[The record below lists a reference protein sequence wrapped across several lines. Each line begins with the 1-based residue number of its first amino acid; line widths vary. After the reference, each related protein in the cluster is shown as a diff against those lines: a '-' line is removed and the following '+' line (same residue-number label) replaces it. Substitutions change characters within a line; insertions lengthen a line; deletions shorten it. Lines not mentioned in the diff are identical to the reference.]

1 MTTTDRNLREA
12 LQAALVF
19 IDEPAGAD
27 IDTLTDHDL
36 SVEFFA
42 KIDQQKRDLVSQIKQ
57 TLAIPTE
64 PEMPLS
70 MNQFGRLV
78 DLTREHLTDK
88 TFVYKAT
95 SKTGDTCHF
104 GVESAAKAWAK
115 GGTVEATKVREFKL
129 HTGVPAADHFP
140 DAGNMIEPSQQHH
153 RDSKELRSLCQ
164 ARDEARKQ
172 RDLCQAEIAGLNS
185 AVGHL
190 SAMVD
195 EQTRLVQK
203 AVQAMKALHET
214 AKPDDG
220 PDMNAIIPAAAFHVF
235 VDVQAELMFALKQGP
250 QITTQSKPRDPSEN
264 RSKQEQ

>member
-57 TLAIPTE
+57 ALAIPTE
-64 PEMPLS
+64 PE
-70 MNQFGRLV
+70 
-78 DLTREHLTDK
+78 HI
-88 TFVYKAT
+88 
-95 SKTGDTCHF
+95 
-104 GVESAAKAWAK
+104 
-115 GGTVEATKVREFKL
+115 
-129 HTGVPAADHFP
+129 P
-140 DAGNMIEPSQQHH
+140 DAGKMIGPPQHH

-185 AVGHL
+185 AVGYL

-235 VDVQAELMFALKQGP
+235 VDVHAELMFALKQGP